1 MLWAG
6 DITKSSFPGRLLYH
20 VRPLPVLLFVGVAVL
35 SLSSLVACLG
45 AERASDFQVALFDGG
60 EFRLAEE
67 AGRSAV
73 VINFWYPSCPPC
85 RAEMPAFQQAW
96 EQLGGHPVRFVG
108 LFVPQGLDSEQ
119 DARDFVQ
126 ELALSYDFAT
136 DRGVRVARDYEIKYF
151 PTTVFIDR
159 SGDVFKREIGTLDK
173 GKITRIVRNM
183 AGSQAGSASR

>member
-1 MLWAG
+1 
-6 DITKSSFPGRLLYH
+6 
-20 VRPLPVLLFVGVAVL
+20 
-35 SLSSLVACLG
+35 
-45 AERASDFQVALFDGG
+45 
-60 EFRLAEE
+60 
-67 AGRSAV
+67 
-73 VINFWYPSCPPC
+73 
-85 RAEMPAFQQAW
+85 
-96 EQLGGHPVRFVG
+96 VRFVG

-126 ELALSYDFAT
+126 ELELSYDFAT
-136 DRGVRVARDYEIKYF
+136 DRGARVARDYEIKYF